1 MGWGNVAWLACAC
14 AYVVW
19 AARLSWHDLSS
30 RRLPDRL
37 TLPAVPVAALA
48 SLYDDS
54 FAAFAAGALIWSGG
68 YAAVVVVKPGAMG
81 GGDVKLAL
89 TLGGLTGW
97 LAGMSGTL
105 LAMVA
110 AGILTAVAGVV
121 TRRTALPH
129 GPSMLIACA
138 GATLGGPM
146 T

>member
-1 MGWGNVAWLACAC
+1 M
-14 AYVVW
+14 
-19 AARLSWHDLSS
+19 
-30 RRLPDRL
+30 
-37 TLPAVPVAALA
+37 AALA

-110 AGILTAVAGVV
+110 AGILTAVAGVA

-129 GPSMLIACA
+129 GLSMLIACA